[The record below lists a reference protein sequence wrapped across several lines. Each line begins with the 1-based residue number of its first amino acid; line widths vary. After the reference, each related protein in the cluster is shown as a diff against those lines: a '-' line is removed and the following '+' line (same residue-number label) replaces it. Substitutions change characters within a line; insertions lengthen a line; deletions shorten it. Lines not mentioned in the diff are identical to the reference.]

1 MSAFLED
8 IEVPLTIAFMTLAFL
23 FFVFVWAKKGGI
35 QDTLDQQALD
45 ADQDTHQPNKED
57 KP

>member
-1 MSAFLED
+1 
-8 IEVPLTIAFMTLAFL
+8 MTLAFL